1 MAYLV
6 AVTACVSGVAHTY
19 MAAERLEKLC
29 LLEKWGVSIETQGAL
44 GTENRLAD
52 EDIRRADVA
61 LLITDIELAGAERF
75 EHCRYV
81 QQALDVLI
89 PLKIR
94 QIHLLPFH
102 QYGEPKYRL
111 LGKTWSMKEV
121 PAPSSADVTTM
132 REMAERAGFQ
142 VTVGG

>member
-1 MAYLV
+1 MGLLRRRKHFAHRAHYPLRL
-6 AVTACVSGVAHTY
+6 TQECVD
-19 MAAERLEKLC
+19 AALHIAAMFKSLSR
-29 LLEKWGVSIETQGAL
+29 
-44 GTENRLAD
+44 ENL
-52 EDIRRADVA
+52 
-61 LLITDIELAGAERF
+61 
-75 EHCRYV
+75 
-81 QQALDVLI
+81 QQALDELI
-89 PLKIR
+89 PLNIR

-121 PAPSSADVTTM
+121 PAPSSADVATM

>member
-1 MAYLV
+1 M
-6 AVTACVSGVAHTY
+6 
-19 MAAERLEKLC
+19 
-29 LLEKWGVSIETQGAL
+29 
-44 GTENRLAD
+44 
-52 EDIRRADVA
+52 
-61 LLITDIELAGAERF
+61 
-75 EHCRYV
+75 

-111 LGKTWSMKEV
+111 LGKTWSMKDV
-121 PAPSSADVTTM
+121 AAPSSADVATM
-132 REMAERAGFQ
+132 REMAERTGFQ

>member
-1 MAYLV
+1 MEPV
-6 AVTACVSGVAHTY
+6 
-19 MAAERLEKLC
+19 R
-29 LLEKWGVSIETQGAL
+29 
-44 GTENRLAD
+44 ENM
-52 EDIRRADVA
+52 
-61 LLITDIELAGAERF
+61 
-75 EHCRYV
+75 

-89 PLKIR
+89 PLNIR

-121 PAPSSADVTTM
+121 PAPSSADVATM
-132 REMAERAGFQ
+132 REMAERAGLQ

>member
-1 MAYLV
+1 
-6 AVTACVSGVAHTY
+6 
-19 MAAERLEKLC
+19 
-29 LLEKWGVSIETQGAL
+29 
-44 GTENRLAD
+44 
-52 EDIRRADVA
+52 
-61 LLITDIELAGAERF
+61 
-75 EHCRYV
+75 
-81 QQALDVLI
+81 
-89 PLKIR
+89 IR

>member
-1 MAYLV
+1 M
-6 AVTACVSGVAHTY
+6 
-19 MAAERLEKLC
+19 
-29 LLEKWGVSIETQGAL
+29 
-44 GTENRLAD
+44 
-52 EDIRRADVA
+52 
-61 LLITDIELAGAERF
+61 
-75 EHCRYV
+75 

-132 REMAERAGFQ
+132 RENGRTGRISGYRGRLKWHTWWQ
-142 VTVGG
+142 